1 MWVKGGGAADA
12 APGRSRRKLGAWGFV
27 SPEKQEEN
35 AVLTDPELPERTLWS
50 LVEIGTVGV
59 EPFRGSGTGY
69 YYYYTVIK
77 GEKHFFPG
85 CELLLFILEGWNETN
100 KDS

>member
-1 MWVKGGGAADA
+1 MGWGWAADA
-12 APGRSRRKLGAWGFV
+12 ALGRSIRKLEAWGVV
-27 SPEKQEEN
+27 SPEKQEES
-35 AVLTDPELPERTLWS
+35 AVLADPELPERTLWR
-50 LVEIGTVGV
+50 LVEIRTVGV

-77 GEKHFFPG
+77 GARHFFPG

-100 KDS
+100 KGS